1 MYKYPVIIFE
11 GIEASGKSSNL
22 NIASDYLKKKKK
34 KFIKLREPGGSPFS
48 EKIRKIL
55 LNKNYN
61 LDYKTDL
68 MLFLASRSENFHKI
82 IKKNFNKRVILI
94 DRFIDSTIAYQHYGM
109 NINLKTIKTLN
120 KFIIGNFKSDITFLS
135 IVNNKN
141 LRLRLN
147 KRLKLNRYDQ
157 FKLKFYTKVQKGY
170 LQISKNRK
178 NYILLDSN
186 TNSEKEMSKIIIKK
200 LEKII

>member
-1 MYKYPVIIFE
+1 
-11 GIEASGKSSNL
+11 
-22 NIASDYLKKKKK
+22 
-34 KFIKLREPGGSPFS
+34 
-48 EKIRKIL
+48 
-55 LNKNYN
+55 
-61 LDYKTDL
+61 
-68 MLFLASRSENFHKI
+68 
-82 IKKNFNKRVILI
+82 
-94 DRFIDSTIAYQHYGM
+94 M

-120 KFIIGNFKSDITFLS
+120 KFIIGNFKSDVTFLS
-135 IVNNKN
+135 TVNVKN

-170 LQISKNRK
+170 LKISKNRK

>member
-1 MYKYPVIIFE
+1 
-11 GIEASGKSSNL
+11 
-22 NIASDYLKKKKK
+22 
-34 KFIKLREPGGSPFS
+34 
-48 EKIRKIL
+48 
-55 LNKNYN
+55 
-61 LDYKTDL
+61 
-68 MLFLASRSENFHKI
+68 MLFLASRSENFQKI
-82 IKKNFNKRVILI
+82 IKKNYNKRIILI

-135 IVNNKN
+135 TVDVKN

-147 KRLKLNRYDQ
+147 KRLKLNRYDK

-170 LQISKNRK
+170 LKISKNSK

-186 TNSEKEMSKIIIKK
+186 TNSENEMSKLIIKK

>member
-1 MYKYPVIIFE
+1 MSKNPVIIFE
-11 GIEASGKSSNL
+11 GIEASGKSTNL
-22 NIASDYLKKKKK
+22 DLAAKYLKKKRKK
-34 KFIKLREPGGSPFS
+34 YIKLREPGGSPFS

-55 LNKNYN
+55 LNKNYK

-68 MLFLASRSENFHKI
+68 MLFLASRSENFQKI
-82 IKKNFNKRVILI
+82 IKKNYNKRVILI

-120 KFIIGNFKSDITFLS
+120 KFIIGNFKSDITFIS
-135 IVNNKN
+135 TVNAKN

-157 FKLKFYTKVQKGY
+157 FKLKFYIKVQKGY
-170 LQISKNRK
+170 LKISKNRK

-186 TNSEKEMSKIIIKK
+186 TNSKKEMSKIIIKK